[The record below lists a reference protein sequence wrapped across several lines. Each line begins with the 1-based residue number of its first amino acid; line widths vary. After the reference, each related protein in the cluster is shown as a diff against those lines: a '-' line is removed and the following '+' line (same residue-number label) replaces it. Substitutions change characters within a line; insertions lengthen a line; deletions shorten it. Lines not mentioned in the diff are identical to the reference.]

1 MRAAEARCAAVR
13 AKDKAART
21 DEENE
26 WVEID
31 KKVFPEIWQVKKR
44 QEDR

>member
-1 MRAAEARCAAVR
+1 MRAKDAAVR
-13 AKDKAART
+13 TR
-21 DEENE
+21 EENE

-31 KKVFPEIWQVKKR
+31 KKIYPDIWKKKYQ